1 MKVTEDLKEAIK
13 HAPLAEVLTLKAS
26 VLNAIN
32 SANAAKKF
40 SYTTL
45 MMAALASIACSFA
58 LAYPA
63 WDNLVYG
70 IFFSALL
77 ATQSVI
83 IIPNNLY
90 RIYEIDETLKY
101 HLKIL
106 SCIILRE
113 EEEAE
118 NAK

>member
-1 MKVTEDLKEAIK
+1 MSKPKFKVGDT
-13 HAPLAEVLTLKAS
+13 
-26 VLNAIN
+26 
-32 SANAAKKF
+32 
-40 SYTTL
+40 
-45 MMAALASIACSFA
+45 
-58 LAYPA
+58 
-63 WDNLVYG
+63 VYG

-77 ATQSVI
+77 ATESAI

-118 NAK
+118 NGK